1 MDRPGA
7 VLFACTENALRS
19 PMAEGIAKYLV
30 GHEIFID
37 SVGVRKG
44 ELDMFAVAAMD
55 EIGIDISGHKPK
67 RFDDLEDSSFDLILS
82 LSPEAQHRAVD
93 MTRIF
98 ACEVEYWNT
107 FDPSLIAG
115 SREQKMAAYR
125 EVRDALL
132 ARIKDRLAR
141 PVPVQP

>member
-1 MDRPGA
+1 M
-7 VLFACTENALRS
+7 FACTENALRS

>member
-19 PMAEGIAKYLV
+19 PMAEGIAKFLV
-30 GHEIFID
+30 GHGIFID

-44 ELDMFAVAAMD
+44 ELDPFAVAVMD
-55 EIGIDISGHKPK
+55 EIGIDISGHRAKS
-67 RFDDLEDSSFDLILS
+67 FDDLTDSSFDLILS

-93 MTRIF
+93 MTRMF

-107 FDPSLIAG
+107 FDPSLVEG
-115 SREQKMAAYR
+115 SREHRLMAYR
-125 EVRDALL
+125 QVRDGLMD
-132 ARIKDRLAR
+132 RIKERLVR
-141 PVPVQP
+141 PLPANP